1 MRDMVRGVTALM
13 LLTTLAAC
21 GGGASEEPPAPPSAS
36 SELASLHRS
45 GELDPTRLAC
55 AMVALPQLEE
65 TMGPVL
71 LALADPGPVRY
82 RAGSSHGRAV
92 QAGMASS
99 EYRNGAMRV
108 AASARQAATQAALR
122 GRAYDAARWSTYA
135 NQMMRNAQRSP
146 PVGGATAYR
155 FNRDP
160 DQPTAQELLREYAWL
175 QATLA
180 SIDAEG
186 DDGRSEELQVRIG
199 EIATGAPQ
207 VAETYA
213 DLLLYVYRDTTL
225 DCTPLEPVG

>member
-1 MRDMVRGVTALM
+1 MREPVRSVVALL
-13 LLTTLAAC
+13 LLTSAAAC
-21 GGGASEEPPAPPSAS
+21 GGGSSEPPPPPPSAS
-36 SELASLHRS
+36 NELASLYRS
-45 GELDPTRLAC
+45 GDLDPTRLAC
-55 AMVALPQLEE
+55 AMVALPTLEE

-82 RAGSSHGRAV
+82 RAGSSHARSV

-99 EYRNGAMRV
+99 DYRDGAMR
-108 AASARQAATQAALR
+108 AASSARQVATEAALR
-122 GRAYDAARWSTYA
+122 GRTYDAARWSAYA
-135 NQMMRNAQRSP
+135 SQLIRDAQYAPR
-146 PVGGATAYR
+146 VGGAAAYR

-180 SIDAEG
+180 SIDPAD
-186 DDGRSEELQVRIG
+186 DDGRSQELQARIG
-199 EIATGAPQ
+199 EIASGAPQ

-225 DCTPLEPVG
+225 DCAAPEPGD